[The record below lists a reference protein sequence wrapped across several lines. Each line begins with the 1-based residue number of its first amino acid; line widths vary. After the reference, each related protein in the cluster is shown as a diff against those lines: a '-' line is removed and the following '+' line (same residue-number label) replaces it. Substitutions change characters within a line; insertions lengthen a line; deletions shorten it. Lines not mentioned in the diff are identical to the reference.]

1 MSASISAIE
10 VRCVVLAAE
19 TTLLRERVNATTR
32 SRQTFNY
39 DYWLARSEMEA
50 TDEALA
56 ARELFYRG
64 LNEADDKP
72 WVARKTFEEGF
83 ALWRK
88 ILDRYPV
95 MIDDQ
100 TSYDVYDMIKAYRR
114 VLSQLDVPFDK
125 AKFTLRD
132 LLEKYEQTME

>member
-1 MSASISAIE
+1 M
-10 VRCVVLAAE
+10 
-19 TTLLRERVNATTR
+19 NATIR

-50 TDEALA
+50 TDDALA

-64 LNEADDKP
+64 INEADDKP
-72 WVARKTFEEGF
+72 WAARKTFDEGF

-114 VLSQLDVPFDK
+114 VLNQLDEPFDK
-125 AKFTLRD
+125 AKFILRD
-132 LLEKYEQTME
+132 LLEKYEQTM